1 MTINAADIIEA
12 GLDAWTRDMLAGRV
26 VRTPSDV
33 ALAALMA
40 GHDDV
45 HLHRQPDGT
54 VTVTPMR
61 QRGDYGLGD
70 GAYSSIPGG
79 ENRPETRIPLWVDS
93 PEGGE

>member
-1 MTINAADIIEA
+1 MTTNAADIIEA

-33 ALAALMA
+33 ALAALMD

-61 QRGDYGLGD
+61 QRGLLGPGTFVLD
-70 GAYSSIPGG
+70 LDDIPEEMRSLGT
-79 ENRPETRIPLWVDS
+79 PVWVDVEAGAS
-93 PEGGE
+93 